1 MTKQISVESLRVTIG
16 YLYLLWFCPPDRVYE
31 FYQASEPLRRGLA
44 SDAGLSEEEYFGITI
59 PEACRHI
66 LAYHTPGGKV
76 DNDVSTKLT
85 KAAQTAARS
94 PEDASQFGT
103 IMAEVANLPG
113 RTKINERLVAERGCQ
128 FCETPCRY
136 GYFILIT
143 EPEFTSLSELLASET
158 DKNNQGSD
166 AVRILWAFANEHIW
180 RTLGLAQS
188 YITAGHLGN
197 LAYCLLSIGTSKSR
211 RRYKKAAY
219 QAFQRVNQELIQRW
233 PTSGY
238 ELRKDIDERNE

>member
-16 YLYLLWFCPPDRVYE
+16 YLYLLWFCPPDKVYE
-31 FYQASEPLRRGLA
+31 FYQTSEPLRRGLA
-44 SDAGLSEEEYFGITI
+44 RDAGLSEEEYFDLAI
-59 PEACRHI
+59 PEACQRI
-66 LAYHTPGGKV
+66 LAYHTPGRKLDGKAV
-76 DNDVSTKLT
+76 TKLT
-85 KAAQTAARS
+85 KAAQTAAHS
-94 PEDASQFGT
+94 PEDAAHFGT
-103 IMAEVANLPG
+103 IMSEVADLPG
-113 RTKINERLVAERGCQ
+113 RTKINQRLVAERGCQ

-143 EPEFTSLSELLASET
+143 EPKFTSLSQLLVDET
-158 DKNNQGSD
+158 DKNDQGSD
-166 AVRILWAFANEHIW
+166 AVRILWAFANEHLW

-219 QAFQRVNQELIQRW
+219 QAFQRANQELIQRW
-233 PTSGY
+233 PTTGY
-238 ELRKDIDERNE
+238 E